1 MLVKKLIEENVL
13 EATTREFKAG
23 DILFSAGTPPETIYY
38 LLNGKAKLLD
48 GSLVNQVQV
57 FIPGSVAGLAD
68 LLNETHEFS
77 AIATEETQVLVIKR
91 DKLLQLIERNPA
103 LRVYFLKLLSRGI
116 MRAQPM
122 FE

>member
-23 DILFSAGTPPETIYY
+23 DILFSAGAAPDFVFY
-38 LLNGKAKLLD
+38 LLSGQAKLLNNLI
-48 GSLVNQVQV
+48 GNQLQV

-68 LLNETHEFS
+68 LLNDAHEFS
-77 AIATEETQVLVIKR
+77 AVATEPTQALVIKR
-91 DKLLQLIERNPA
+91 DNLLDLIGRNPS
-103 LRVYFLKLLSRGI
+103 LRVYFLKLLSKGV
-116 MRAQPM
+116 MRARPL